1 MPEQN
6 LKQRIRSD
14 MNAAR
19 REGDRLRSRLYSTVL
34 SDIRNREIELGH
46 ELDDDEVVQVLGKAI
61 KMRAEAAEQM
71 ASRPDLAEKEE
82 KEAELLRTYL
92 PPRLDEAEIRAEVV
106 EAIQAGAQN
115 IGAVMGQVM
124 PRVKGRADG
133 REVNQIAREELEKR
147 VSGT

>member
-1 MPEQN
+1 MSEQN
-6 LKQRIRSD
+6 LKERIRSD

-46 ELDDDEVVQVLGKAI
+46 ELDDDEVIEVLSKAI
-61 KMRAEAAEQM
+61 KMRTEAAEQM

-106 EAIQAGAQN
+106 EAIQAGARN

-124 PRVKGRADG
+124 PRVRGRADG

-147 VSGT
+147 VSDT